1 MDSISTEKRSLGQTA
16 LEPVG
21 HQTLIYWPEL
31 SVKEQAIVAAY
42 VENAYSV
49 AGASEALQ
57 CGRGEVAALLRKP
70 NVRRAVAEVQAEL
83 DGIDFL
89 NERWVKAQLLR
100 LYPMVIGD
108 EPVPVVTNTGEEV
121 DARKFYPDIAMR
133 VIEYVAPKA
142 QKSSVNININNI
154 NKLTD
159 EQLEEIAAK
168 GMGRIVSEQ

>member
-1 MDSISTEKRSLGQTA
+1 MDSISTEKKLLGQTA

-21 HQTLIYWPEL
+21 RQTLIYWPEL
-31 SVKEQAIVAAY
+31 SVREQAIVAAY

-49 AGASEALQ
+49 GEASEALQ

-70 NVRRAVAEVQAEL
+70 NVRRAVAEVQQEL
-83 DGIDFL
+83 DGIDYL
-89 NERWVKAQLLR
+89 NEKWVKAQLLR

-108 EPVPVVTNTGEEV
+108 EPVPVVTNTGEQV
-121 DARKFYPDIAMR
+121 SVNKFYPDIAMR

-154 NKLTD
+154 NKLSD